1 MSASLLLLAGLLAAG
16 PGPKTGPC
24 RLAVLTIGVDDYS
37 GYTALRVDYAGGEGG
52 SRLMSL
58 GSAELDARRF
68 ARHLA
73 ATWNCGGEP
82 HIEVLTDREA
92 TGPNVIARLTALQQV
107 AADYVVIYVASH
119 GGPFSNVPGQS
130 AQDFAL
136 PLAPSPACAATRTLA
151 DLVRQSCALTGR
163 RIKSLLD
170 QLQARRQLLVMDAG
184 IGGLGS
190 IFLAGLAERNPL
202 GASLAG
208 QSRAIISTRRPAMET
223 PEGGLLTTALLD
235 SSLATAI
242 RADLQG
248 EPSGSLTEL
257 LDARAGRGRSFGPTV
272 YYERDLLPL
281 LSAVQAARESVPSR
295 GTGVAGPPATTT
307 ARRPLG
313 LGNYALIV
321 GTGEFVAAGQWRP
334 LANPVSDAAAL
345 DSVLRSRY
353 GFKTIHLTN
362 PTKREFQLG
371 IKALREQV
379 GTDSASQ
386 VLIFVAGHGL
396 YDETSGSGAL
406 VHRDS
411 KTTAEDEFLDSYT
424 TFPFFA
430 SMANALATKHVLV
443 VLDVC
448 FGGLF
453 NGRLGG
459 SGHRGDPQQ
468 YAGLSAEE
476 YAARAL
482 GYRTRQY
489 LTSGGKEYVPD
500 GRPGYHSPFASRLLE
515 VLRRGATASRFISVV
530 QLRAAVEDLV
540 PQPRAGGFG
549 EDEPG
554 SDFVFLPQR

>member
-1 MSASLLLLAGLLAAG
+1 MSAPLLLLAGLLAAS

-58 GSAELDARRF
+58 GSAALDARRF

-82 HIEVLTDREA
+82 HIEVLTDRAA
-92 TGPNVIARLTALQQV
+92 TGPNVIARLIALQQV

-119 GGPFSNVPGQS
+119 GGPFSTVPGQA

-136 PLAPSPACAATRTLA
+136 PLAPSPECAATRSPRRPGTGSPA
-151 DLVRQSCALTGR
+151 RSPGGGSSRYWTSC
-163 RIKSLLD
+163 
-170 QLQARRQLLVMDAG
+170 QARRQLLVMDAG

-257 LDARAGRGRSFGPTV
+257 LDARVGRRPSFGPTV

-281 LSAVQAARESVPSR
+281 LSAVQAARESLPSR
-295 GTGVAGPPATTT
+295 GTGVAGAPASPA

-334 LANPVSDAAAL
+334 LANPVADAAAL

-353 GFKTIHLTN
+353 SFKTIHLTN

-430 SMANALATKHVLV
+430 SMANALATRHVLV

-453 NGRLGG
+453 NGRLGA
-459 SGHRGDPQQ
+459 SGHRAIRRSMRDSRRRNTRRAP
-468 YAGLSAEE
+468 SA
-476 YAARAL
+476 
-482 GYRTRQY
+482 T
-489 LTSGGKEYVPD
+489 VP
-500 GRPGYHSPFASRLLE
+500 AS
-515 VLRRGATASRFISVV
+515 T
-530 QLRAAVEDLV
+530 
-540 PQPRAGGFG
+540 
-549 EDEPG
+549 
-554 SDFVFLPQR
+554 